1 MQKKYN
7 WIYRGMAIIFCFILL
22 YLFACVPK
30 APKEQKEPKE
40 RQAALSVMPT
50 TAQAGAVIFISG
62 YQFLPGEEVEVI
74 MTVGEVHHS
83 LGTEKED
90 VIVAND
96 KGAFEVKSG
105 IPVKTPKG
113 NYKITAM
120 GNKGSMATFNISVI
134 P

>member
-1 MQKKYN
+1 MQKKYHQT
-7 WIYRGMAIIFCFILL
+7 YMGMVIICCLSLL
-22 YLFACVPK
+22 FLFACVPK
-30 APKEQKEPKE
+30 APKES
-40 RQAALSVMPT
+40 QAVISVMPT
-50 TAQAGAVIFISG
+50 SAKAGAIIFING
-62 YQFLPGEEVEVI
+62 YQFLPSEEVEVI

-105 IPVKTPKG
+105 IPVNTPPG
-113 NYKITAM
+113 IYKITAM
-120 GNKGSMATFNISVI
+120 GNKGSMATFNINVI